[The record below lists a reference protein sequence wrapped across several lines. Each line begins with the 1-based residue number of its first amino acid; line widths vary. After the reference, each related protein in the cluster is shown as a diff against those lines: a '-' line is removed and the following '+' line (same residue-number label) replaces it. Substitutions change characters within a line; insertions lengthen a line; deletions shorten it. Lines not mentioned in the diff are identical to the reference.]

1 MGELSMSWCWR
12 CDLPQSSEALACE
25 QCGGELHSSPP
36 ASSLGL
42 PARVLEIDL
51 SGMEPTEREMFLL
64 FLDGANIDHEL
75 QGLLLLVSAEDEQR
89 IKDLLETV
97 TTDTLVDF
105 DPTQI
110 SGESLDWAR
119 EMASKMHPSS
129 TPSEPLLLAPL
140 LQRVVAA
147 VISHGIWWVVIVVL
161 FGLLTLSPEAPPY
174 GAVLALSLLPLLGD
188 TWLTAWNGTT
198 PGKFVLGIRVV
209 NSRGYAPGWRS
220 SIVRTLVMMWP
231 VILAYWPGGVGQVA
245 VVITPA
251 WMIFLIITIARDPE
265 SQGLHDRAAGTRVVL
280 GRHAERAVQ

>member
-12 CDLPQSSEALACE
+12 CDLPQGSEALACE

-36 ASSLGL
+36 ASASGSH
-42 PARVLEIDL
+42 ARVLEIDL
-51 SGMEPTEREMFLL
+51 SGMEPSEREMFLL
-64 FLDGANIDHEL
+64 FLDGASIDHDL
-75 QGLLLLVSAEDEQR
+75 QGLLLSVSAEDEQR

-119 EMASKMHPSS
+119 EMASKMHPAS
-129 TPSEPLLLAPL
+129 TTADPLLLAPL
-140 LQRVVAA
+140 MQRVVAA
-147 VISHGIWWVVIVVL
+147 VISYCVWWVVIVVL

-174 GAVLALSLLPLLGD
+174 VAVLAISLLPLLGD

-209 NSRGYAPGWRS
+209 NSRGFAPGWRS

-231 VILAYWPGGVGQVA
+231 VILAYWPGLVGQVA
-245 VVITPA
+245 VAITPA
-251 WMIFLIITIARDPE
+251 WMILLIITIARDPE

-280 GRHAERAVQ
+280 GRHAERAA